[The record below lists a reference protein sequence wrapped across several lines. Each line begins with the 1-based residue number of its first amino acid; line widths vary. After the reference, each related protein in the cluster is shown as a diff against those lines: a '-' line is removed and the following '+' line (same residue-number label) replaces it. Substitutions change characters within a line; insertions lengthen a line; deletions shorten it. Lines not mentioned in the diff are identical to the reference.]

1 MAKGALDPKDWDS
14 FKQEAH
20 RMLEASLD
28 KMQAAEEGRVWTPMP
43 EAMKSDLKTAVP
55 QQGRSPADVRAA
67 LEQMLPYGVG
77 NTHPRFWGWV
87 HGTGT
92 AGGILAEMA
101 SAAVNAN
108 LGGRDHG
115 GIYVEKA
122 VLDWCKEMMGFPA
135 EASGL
140 LVSGT
145 SMATIIAVKTA
156 RDKRLGIATR
166 QRGTGATKLV
176 GYCSAQAHSCVGR
189 AFDMVGLGTDAVR
202 KIPVDDDFRMD
213 MAALAQAIAT
223 DRANGF
229 EPFFV
234 AGTAGA
240 VNVGSIDDLAA
251 IADLSAAQDLW
262 FHVDGAFGASAC
274 LSAAQA
280 PLLEGMARA
289 DSLAFDFHKWLH
301 VSYDA
306 GCILIRDADAH
317 LAAFSER
324 PDYLAPAT
332 RGLAAGDFWP
342 VDYGPELSR
351 GYRALKVWA
360 HLQEHGTEALGAAI
374 ARNCAQ
380 AQMLAGLVD
389 DAATLERLA
398 PVVLNIVCFRYLPA
412 MGADADGLNA
422 EIAVRLQESGVAVV
436 STTLLHG
443 KLALR
448 VNITN
453 HRTRDSDLSLLVDA
467 VLQTG
472 RQIDGEAS

>member
-1 MAKGALDPKDWDS
+1 MAKGALDPKDWDA
-14 FKQEAH
+14 FRQEAH

-28 KMQAAEEGRVWTPMP
+28 KMQTAEEGRVWTPLP
-43 EAMKSDLKTAVP
+43 DAMKTALEIPVP
-55 QQGRSPADVRAA
+55 LHGRSPADVRVA
-67 LEQMLPYGVG
+67 LERMLPYGVG

-92 AGGILAEMA
+92 AGGIMAEMA

-122 VLDWCKEMMGFPA
+122 VLAWCKEMMGFPA

-156 RDKRLGIATR
+156 RDQRLGIETR
-166 QRGTGATKLV
+166 QRGTGAAGLV

-189 AFDMVGLGTDAVR
+189 AFDMVGLGTDSLR
-202 KIPVDDDFRMD
+202 KIPVDEDFRMD

-223 DRANGF
+223 DRANGL

-240 VNVGSIDDLAA
+240 VNVGAIDDLTA
-251 IADLSAAQDLW
+251 IADLSATEDLW
-262 FHVDGAFGASAC
+262 FHVDGAFGACAR
-274 LSAAQA
+274 LSSQYA
-280 PLLEGMARA
+280 PLLAGMERA

-301 VSYDA
+301 VTYDA
-306 GCILIRDADAH
+306 GCILMRDADAH
-317 LAAFSER
+317 LASFSER

-374 ARNCAQ
+374 TRNCQQ
-380 AQMLAGLVD
+380 AQLLAGLVEESD
-389 DAATLERLA
+389 RLERLA
-398 PVVLNIVCFRYLPA
+398 PVALNIVCFRYLS
-412 MGADADGLNA
+412 GSGTDANALNA
-422 EIAVRLQESGVAVV
+422 EIAVRLQESGLAVV

-453 HRTRDSDLSLLVDA
+453 HRTRDSDLPVLVEA
-467 VLQTG
+467 VVQTG
-472 RQIDGEAS
+472 RQIDGETP